1 MSGAGRNR
9 QGKPKQHKGERGG
22 MTPRGAAGGGKPQQG
37 GRGRAGGGDGRQG
50 AGGVSQGRASAAGR
64 GSAQR
69 SGRSEPDRRGAT
81 ASRDAG
87 GRDGRGSGRSGAGR
101 AETRASSG
109 RTAPVRGGGYGG
121 QGRGDRERAAAGSP
135 GVPLGRSSGGRHG
148 HEASRVPDEPMLK
161 LGRRKGEW
169 LELRL
174 PGELA
179 AAPLA
184 HIMKHTPLAP
194 KLVSKLAQAKG
205 IAQQG
210 ASLRLALFPREARD
224 FPSDWMEL
232 NVLYEDDFTLV
243 VNKPAGYE
251 VHPSERGQRH
261 TLAHG
266 VAAYYEMTGQD
277 VRIRHIHR
285 IDKDTTG
292 PVLYA
297 KNEFAHYQYDKAM
310 REKAI
315 ERVYLA
321 LAEGE
326 LAQERGTIDL
336 PIGQDRHHSTK
347 RRVSETGDE
356 AITHYE
362 VVERLPGYTLVR
374 LRLETGRTHQIRVH
388 LSAIGHP
395 LAGDGLYGGKRSVIS
410 RQALHGDRL
419 IWQHPW
425 TGERLTARAPLPAD
439 FEAALAKL
447 RLAAAG
453 EASE

>member
-9 QGKPKQHKGERGG
+9 QGKPKQHKGQRQDDRRNTPAPRRASDGKP
-22 MTPRGAAGGGKPQQG
+22 PRGSGAGQAQSRSAASGRGASGSGGWTGRGPSGPGRAVPGSGHSPAHGGKAPDRG
-37 GRGRAGGGDGRQG
+37 GRGRDGIGGAAGSARGGRQEPRIAGGGLPG
-50 AGGVSQGRASAAGR
+50 AGG
-64 GSAQR
+64 
-69 SGRSEPDRRGAT
+69 
-81 ASRDAG
+81 
-87 GRDGRGSGRSGAGR
+87 
-101 AETRASSG
+101 
-109 RTAPVRGGGYGG
+109 
-121 QGRGDRERAAAGSP
+121 
-135 GVPLGRSSGGRHG
+135 
-148 HEASRVPDEPMLK
+148 PMLK

-179 AAPLA
+179 GAPVQQ
-184 HIMKHTPLAP
+184 IMKYTPLAP
-194 KLVSKLAQAKG
+194 KLVSKLVQSKG
-205 IAQQG
+205 LVQQG

-224 FPSDWMEL
+224 FPPDWLEL

-251 VHPSERGQRH
+251 VHPSERGQRG

-297 KNEFAHYQYDKAM
+297 KNEFAHYQYDLAM
-310 REKAI
+310 REKGI
-315 ERVYLA
+315 ERIYLA

-326 LAQERGTIDL
+326 LAQDRGKIDL
-336 PIGQDRHHSTK
+336 PIGQDRHHSTR
-347 RRVSETGDE
+347 RRVSETGDP
-356 AITHYE
+356 AVTHYE
-362 VVERLPGYTLVR
+362 AVERFDGYTLVR

-388 LSAIGHP
+388 LAAIGHP
-395 LAGDGLYGGKRSVIS
+395 LAGDGLYGGKRAVIS
-410 RQALHGDRL
+410 RQALHGERL
-419 IWQHPW
+419 VWPHPW
-425 TGERLTARAPLPAD
+425 TGERLSVRAPLPAD

-447 RLAAAG
+447 RST
-453 EASE
+453 ERYD